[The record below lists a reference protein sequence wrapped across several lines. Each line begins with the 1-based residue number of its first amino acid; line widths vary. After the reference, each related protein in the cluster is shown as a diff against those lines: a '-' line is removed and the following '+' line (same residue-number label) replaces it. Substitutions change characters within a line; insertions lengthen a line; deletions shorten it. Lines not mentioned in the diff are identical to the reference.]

1 MDFSESSKLAAE
13 AEEILG
19 QLLEEAVSLLRN
31 FDTSDLEDLEETIR
45 RREAILERFHAI
57 DSLVSRREGDV
68 SPNDL
73 ALLEDFKR
81 SREGLI
87 RKILETDSLVI
98 ALAQQQL
105 SVIKG
110 DLAALSKGKNAI
122 HAYEG
127 SSVVRSHTLNDSA

>member
-19 QLLEEAVSLLRN
+19 QLLDEAVSLLRN
-31 FDTSDLEDLEETIR
+31 FDTSTLDDFDETLR
-45 RREAILERFHAI
+45 RREAILERFNAL
-57 DSLVSRREGDV
+57 DSLLRRRQREM
-68 SPNDL
+68 SAKEL
-73 ALLEDFKR
+73 ALLDDFR
-81 SREGLI
+81 HSREELV

-105 SVIKG
+105 SVIQE
-110 DLAALSKGKNAI
+110 DLAALSKGKNAL